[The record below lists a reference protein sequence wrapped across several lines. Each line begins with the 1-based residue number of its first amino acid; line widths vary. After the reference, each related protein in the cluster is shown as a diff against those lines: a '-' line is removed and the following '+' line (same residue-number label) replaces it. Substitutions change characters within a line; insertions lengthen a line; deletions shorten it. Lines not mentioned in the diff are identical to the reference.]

1 MSESK
6 TCQQCNGS
14 YEAKRSDSLYCSVG
28 CRVTA
33 KRNKDLQSVTA
44 NDVTANKEAIRV
56 TDSVTAI
63 PKPAPIDVRPV
74 DCLST
79 HLPDAVPGVHVPL
92 AQPIHLT
99 NCQARGVN
107 DCNMGDH
114 MSASEIA
121 ECKGNIVNRVSLPG
135 DADYHGVCKVTA

>member
-1 MSESK
+1 MK
-6 TCQQCNGS
+6 TCKQCNES
-14 YEAKRSDSLYCSVG
+14 YEPKRATSQYCSVT

-33 KRNKDLQSVTA
+33 KRAKDRLSVSDVT
-44 NDVTANKEAIRV
+44 VTANKESVTV
-56 TDSVTAI
+56 TDDVTLGGSTQPMHVQA
-63 PKPAPIDVRPV
+63 V

-92 AQPIHLT
+92 APPIHLT